1 MKKPAAKAKPTG
13 VIKENAVSQYI
24 KKATGLRVRVDAV
37 TKFMADFDAVIVAV
51 VDEAKA
57 LAQAERRNTIL
68 KVDVAAALEKHLR
81 RKDLPWDE
89 TAKEV
94 IKHNPTDLG
103 KISKAVRDW
112 IREHE
117 ERQPPKAARS
127 ASPRSEPR
135 PARLSYR
142 RALRSPEAQAGQLL
156 AFALETMAGNL
167 RVGRRV
173 YFRDFGAFV
182 KRIRPDRRV
191 RHPRTG
197 EII

>member
-1 MKKPAAKAKPTG
+1 MKKSTAQAKPTG

-51 VDEAKA
+51 VAEAKA

-68 KVDVAAALEKHLR
+68 KEDVAAAIEKHLR

-117 ERQPPKAARS
+117 QDAGGTKRKPKKVGTLRARHR
-127 ASPRSEPR
+127 RS
-135 PARLSYR
+135 
-142 RALRSPEAQAGQLL
+142 
-156 AFALETMAGNL
+156 
-167 RVGRRV
+167 
-173 YFRDFGAFV
+173 
-182 KRIRPDRRV
+182 
-191 RHPRTG
+191 
-197 EII
+197 

>member
-1 MKKPAAKAKPTG
+1 MKKSTAKAKPTG

-51 VDEAKA
+51 VAEAKA

-68 KVDVAAALEKHLR
+68 KVDVAAAIEKHLR

-112 IREHE
+112 IREHDQDAGGTK
-117 ERQPPKAARS
+117 RKPK
-127 ASPRSEPR
+127 
-135 PARLSYR
+135 
-142 RALRSPEAQAGQLL
+142 
-156 AFALETMAGNL
+156 
-167 RVGRRV
+167 
-173 YFRDFGAFV
+173 
-182 KRIRPDRRV
+182 K
-191 RHPRTG
+191 
-197 EII
+197 

>member
-1 MKKPAAKAKPTG
+1 MKKPAAKDKPTG

-51 VDEAKA
+51 VAEAKA

-117 ERQPPKAARS
+117 EKATAK
-127 ASPRSEPR
+127 
-135 PARLSYR
+135 
-142 RALRSPEAQAGQLL
+142 G
-156 AFALETMAGNL
+156 GK
-167 RVGRRV
+167 
-173 YFRDFGAFV
+173 
-182 KRIRPDRRV
+182 KRKP
-191 RHPRTG
+191 TK
-197 EII
+197 

>member
-1 MKKPAAKAKPTG
+1 MKKTRATAKPTG

-51 VDEAKA
+51 VAEAKA

-68 KVDVAAALEKHLR
+68 KVDIAAALEKHLR

-117 ERQPPKAARS
+117 GNTGATKRKPK
-127 ASPRSEPR
+127 
-135 PARLSYR
+135 
-142 RALRSPEAQAGQLL
+142 
-156 AFALETMAGNL
+156 
-167 RVGRRV
+167 
-173 YFRDFGAFV
+173 
-182 KRIRPDRRV
+182 K
-191 RHPRTG
+191 
-197 EII
+197 

>member
-37 TKFMADFDAVIVAV
+37 AKFMADFDAVIVAV

-57 LAQAERRNTIL
+57 LAQAGRRNTIL
-68 KVDVAAALEKHLR
+68 KGDVAAAIEKHLR
-81 RKDLPWDE
+81 RKDLPWEE

-103 KISKAVRDW
+103 KISKTVRDW

-117 ERQPPKAARS
+117 EDGGGRKRKPK
-127 ASPRSEPR
+127 
-135 PARLSYR
+135 
-142 RALRSPEAQAGQLL
+142 
-156 AFALETMAGNL
+156 
-167 RVGRRV
+167 
-173 YFRDFGAFV
+173 
-182 KRIRPDRRV
+182 K
-191 RHPRTG
+191 
-197 EII
+197 